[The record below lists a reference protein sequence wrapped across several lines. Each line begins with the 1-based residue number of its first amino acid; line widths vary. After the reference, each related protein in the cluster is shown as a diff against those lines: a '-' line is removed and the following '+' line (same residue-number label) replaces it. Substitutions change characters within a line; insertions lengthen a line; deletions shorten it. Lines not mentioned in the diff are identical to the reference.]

1 MGGDDLCVWWCVAF
15 RVLGVAIP
23 YVCDPR
29 PLPLPVEH
37 QTTIRSS
44 LTFSASLSA
53 SLSAS
58 IHFIHPPLRPC
69 SLPHTHTHTHTHT
82 PFPLSGTAGPTMSPS
97 GTPTWY

>member
-1 MGGDDLCVWWCVAF
+1 MGGDDLCVWWCIAF

-23 YVCDPR
+23 YVIHVLCPC
-29 PLPLPVEH
+29 PFEH

-69 SLPHTHTHTHTHT
+69 SLPHTHTHTHYSLCQV
-82 PFPLSGTAGPTMSPS
+82 PPDPP
-97 GTPTWY
+97 